1 MTRRVTEGV
10 SRSLSEEKRETAR
23 SLPYLK
29 DGIRDF
35 KANLGRDS
43 DHRPSGLR
51 DCGLFTVP
59 CFSVSWPSR

>member
-1 MTRRVTEGV
+1 MTRRVTEGA
-10 SRSLSEEKRETAR
+10 SRSLSEEKETAR

-51 DCGLFTVP
+51 DRGLFTVP
-59 CFSVSWPSR
+59 CFSVIWPSR